1 MKNTMRIKTFE
12 DIEDI
17 DLKLSGLFLRRD
29 EAVHWIATV
38 NSDIKDWI
46 AKHKKQHWEVVRY
59 VSEKDEMLGKWLTT
73 MGEYKLSRPD
83 FAKVLVKFCPEA
95 LSEGDTARALKANMD
110 KYGAK
115 MNAETDSLSGEL
127 IGESLAL
134 SREVRALFEHRP
146 MPEPEATDER
156 PSLVELMKEYLKGAI
171 DESVRFPRSVV
182 REREQYGDA
191 RPALSVETYYSQ
203 RFLDERRYSSA
214 IAYEIVEE
222 QLTESKFYEL
232 AGKYA
237 DLTQLKMFIVSTHGL
252 LPAVK
257 SLASK
262 RKVGYVFLDPN
273 RRYIRPDFLLP
284 RSTEDHIVKMH
295 NMEMLLGKRPMNCPM
310 LIMDGDNVNTS
321 LIDVLQSHDVQLK
334 PRAVVD
340 ISKLNLETI
349 EAEADKLSNEY
360 VDICLRKSYLWDS
373 DKELSVDP
381 FQIAENLGLTYSIE
395 PFDDDDQLG
404 SLDLIR
410 CHITLNASLRRDLR
424 RMRFTM
430 AHELGH
436 FLLHR
441 PWFSKYG
448 LESMTETEHTLTL
461 NVAYDQRLVEHQA
474 NLFAACLL
482 MPKKLLALL
491 YYYYYNR
498 YISPIKVDDVKPLY
512 YRLAQQETFQGYNN
526 VVGRMANLLNVSLQ
540 ALNIRLKSLHL
551 LTMVDK

>member
-1 MKNTMRIKTFE
+1 
-12 DIEDI
+12 
-17 DLKLSGLFLRRD
+17 
-29 EAVHWIATV
+29 
-38 NSDIKDWI
+38 
-46 AKHKKQHWEVVRY
+46 
-59 VSEKDEMLGKWLTT
+59 
-73 MGEYKLSRPD
+73 
-83 FAKVLVKFCPEA
+83 
-95 LSEGDTARALKANMD
+95 
-110 KYGAK
+110 
-115 MNAETDSLSGEL
+115 
-127 IGESLAL
+127 
-134 SREVRALFEHRP
+134 
-146 MPEPEATDER
+146 
-156 PSLVELMKEYLKGAI
+156 MKEYLKGAI

-203 RFLDERRYSSA
+203 RFLDERRYTSA

-222 QLTESKFYEL
+222 QLTESKLYEL

-295 NMEMLLGKRPMNCPM
+295 NMEMLLGRRVMNCPM

-321 LIDVLQSHDVQLK
+321 LIDVLQSHGVQLK

-498 YISPIKVDDVKPLY
+498 YISPITVDDVKPLY